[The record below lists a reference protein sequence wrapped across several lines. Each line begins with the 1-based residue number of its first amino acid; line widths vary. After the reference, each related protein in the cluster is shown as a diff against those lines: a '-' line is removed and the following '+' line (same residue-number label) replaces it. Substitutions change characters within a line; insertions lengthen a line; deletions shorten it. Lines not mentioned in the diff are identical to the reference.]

1 VVLHKLSGACRDRL
15 KKVQSTKE
23 ELEFKKKQVVRDRA
37 AQDRKVSHCNTLQHT
52 ATHSNTQQHTATHS
66 NTLQHNAAFC
76 NTLQHPA
83 TPCNTLQRTATLGR
97 SKQKS
102 RTVLSQTRP

>member
-52 ATHSNTQQHTATHS
+52 ATHSNAQQHTATHS
-66 NTLQHNAAFC
+66 NTQQHAVAQRSILQHTA
-76 NTLQHPA
+76 TL
-83 TPCNTLQRTATLGR
+83 CNTLQRTATLGR
-97 SKQKS
+97 SKKKN
-102 RTVLSQTRP
+102 RTVLLQTRP